1 MEYEVRYYYP
11 KSDLDDLNNK
21 LENIK
26 ELTKGKRTY
35 EKTIQYNHPNN
46 DMSFYSKEIDGRF
59 RVRLTKGVIN
69 TCKIS
74 WKRRLPDTINSN
86 INKEEEIELSII
98 PDEYNNLINIILNV
112 LKMTEVECY
121 ERYRTSFINDEIEI
135 AIDEYPF
142 GIALE
147 IECKSKNNEEE
158 IIDKYV
164 KLLDLNYNDS
174 YILSWDDKYEEL
186 CIEQNIEK
194 SNKVLF
200 GNNMPE
206 IK

>member
-1 MEYEVRYYYP
+1 MEYEVRFYYSKKEYE
-11 KSDLDDLNNK
+11 NIFNK
-21 LENIK
+21 LEKINILK
-26 ELTKGKRTY
+26 NNGRNY
-35 EKTIQYNHPNN
+35 EKTIQYNSTDPLN
-46 DMSFYSKEIDGRF
+46 DFYSKEIDGRF

-164 KLLDLNYNDS
+164 KLLGLNYNDS